1 MKELFHYCSNLK
13 CFNILSGK
21 SIRLSDIK
29 EVISMKDEITKRL
42 LSSKER
48 IKKLTLSLGN
58 VK

>member
-29 EVISMKDEITKRL
+29 KSNDYNEL
-42 LSSKER
+42 KELCSFFVAR
-48 IKKLTLSLGN
+48 
-58 VK
+58 